1 MAFIP
6 ALIAAGATIYAA
18 SKTGKKEKTKQ
29 LPTQTKEQK
38 ELARLIN
45 SGLIKG
51 EGPFK
56 DLFGKFNE
64 QDFQEGVANPA
75 FKQFKEQT
83 LPTIQEKFIAG
94 NQALGSAMRRGQLKA
109 GTDFQEN
116 LAKLLYE
123 AKQGHKQNQLAGL
136 NAVLGHGGVE
146 NVIKGGSPSA

>member
-18 SKTGKKEKTKQ
+18 NKANGKKEKTKQ

-45 SGLIKG
+45 AGLVKG

-64 QDFQEGVANPA
+64 KEFQEGVANPA

-83 LPTIQEKFIAG
+83 LPTIQEKFISG
-94 NQALGSAMRRGQLKA
+94 NQALGSAMRRGQ
-109 GTDFQEN
+109 
-116 LAKLLYE
+116 
-123 AKQGHKQNQLAGL
+123 
-136 NAVLGHGGVE
+136 
-146 NVIKGGSPSA
+146 